1 MFLPAHIAAA
11 DGTALVSLTEV
22 VGAFSHALDLTE
34 GQPEGHCLRA
44 AWIGC
49 AIGKA
54 IGLEDQQV
62 YDLRHCILL
71 KDLGCSSNAARIC
84 ELYLADDR
92 SFKRDYKFVGDGI
105 ADALQFVFTKTGKG
119 APIGPRVKAIGNIL
133 KNGPRLAR
141 ELIAT
146 RCSRGADIARQLRM
160 PEAVAAGIYS
170 LDEHWDG
177 SGKAEGLAGDTIP
190 LFARIALLAQVAE
203 VFHHNSGPEA
213 AQAEITRRRGSWF
226 DPTIADAFL
235 AIASK
240 DRLWKDLRSPML
252 EARLLT
258 IAPTERLELVDED
271 YLDDIAAA
279 FGSVVDAKSPYTS
292 GHSQRVADYVEQLA
306 VAVGFDAGRRR
317 WLKRGALLHDI
328 GKLGVSNAILDK
340 PGSLTDEEWAEMR
353 DHAAHTQAILGRLS
367 LFEDLAPIAAA
378 HHERLDGTGYPLRL
392 AADDIPMETRIIT
405 ACDFFD
411 ALTADRPYRGAM
423 PAEKALAIMS
433 EVEGKAVDP
442 DCLAALRA
450 IALS

>member
-1 MFLPAHIAAA
+1 MFHPASIVTA
-11 DGTALVSLTEV
+11 DAKSFVSLTEV

-54 IGLEDQQV
+54 IGLRDQQV
-62 YDLRHCILL
+62 HELRHCILL

-92 SFKRDYKFVGDGI
+92 SFKHDYKFVGDGI

-119 APIGPRVKAIGNIL
+119 APLGKRVRAIGNIL
-133 KNGPRLAR
+133 KNGPRIAR

-146 RCSRGADIARQLRM
+146 RCGRGADIARQLRM
-160 PEAVAAGIYS
+160 PAEVVAGIYS

-177 SGKAEGLAGDTIP
+177 GGKAEGLAGDAIP
-190 LFARIALLAQVAE
+190 VFARIALLAQVAD
-203 VFHHNSGPEA
+203 VFHQNAGPEA
-213 AQAEITRRRGSWF
+213 ARSEVARRRGTWF
-226 DPTIADAFL
+226 DPALTDAFL
-235 AIASK
+235 AIAGG
-240 DRLWKDLRSPML
+240 DTLWADVQSPLL
-252 EARLLT
+252 EMKLLA
-258 IAPTERLELVDED
+258 IAPTEQLELVDED

-306 VAVGFDAGRRR
+306 VAVGFTPGRRR

-340 PGSLTDEEWAEMR
+340 PGSLSDEEWAEMR
-353 DHAAHTQAILGRLS
+353 DHAAHTRAILGRLS

-378 HHERLDGTGYPLRL
+378 HHERLDGAGYPLRL
-392 AADDIPMETRIIT
+392 AAADIPMETRIIT

-423 PAEKALAIMS
+423 PVEKALAIMG
-433 EVEGKAVDP
+433 EVEGKAIDP
-442 DCLAALRA
+442 DCLAALRS
-450 IALS
+450 IATR